1 MGAVQFVLKGDRHK
15 KQRLTYNEKQK
26 IYNEQNQILMRNF
39 ISARTFQ
46 EDISEILSGNVTEKD
61 INRIIFKYS
70 PENSDCKISGLAFP
84 RESIL
89 TYATRLLIQN
99 NRLIDQNIDIFKFI
113 RKLYNNL
120 NLSENDI
127 EKCKLVEERFQ
138 KEFSMD
144 LKLFNYNITEG
155 SLHNLNQS
163 FYPFIN
169 FNLTINDLFQ
179 PNIMTVILDENIM
192 TKVELMETLAESIR
206 YNNQLQIVNLILI
219 PKDNNNNLLESFG
232 FDGLMYSM
240 LFKLVEAVSLNRS
253 IKSFF
258 LHSIKDYSLIL
269 APEISNLIIK
279 KLQSETLMA
288 LHIGNFSLSTQFNN
302 KLIFQFASTRSLTF
316 VSIENKQFSK
326 DDIITLKN
334 VLSKNRS
341 ILAISIVST
350 FFKNMKPEIIDKF
363 KSTLKDGS
371 KLEIVY
377 LSDKS
382 LFDDYL
388 NKHKNNINNN

>member
-288 LHIGNFSLSTQFNN
+288 LHIGNLSLSAQFNN

-316 VSIENKQFSK
+316 VSMENKQFSK

>member
-316 VSIENKQFSK
+316 VSVENKQFSK

>member
-113 RKLYNNL
+113 KKLYNNL

-316 VSIENKQFSK
+316 VSMENKQFSK

>member
-316 VSIENKQFSK
+316 VSMENKLFSK

-363 KSTLKDGS
+363 KSTLKEGT
-371 KLEIVY
+371 KVEIVY
-377 LSDKS
+377 LSDIS
-382 LFDDYL
+382 LFDSYL
-388 NKHKNNINNN
+388 KKDLIDNN

>member
-1 MGAVQFVLKGDRHK
+1 
-15 KQRLTYNEKQK
+15 
-26 IYNEQNQILMRNF
+26 
-39 ISARTFQ
+39 
-46 EDISEILSGNVTEKD
+46 
-61 INRIIFKYS
+61 
-70 PENSDCKISGLAFP
+70 
-84 RESIL
+84 
-89 TYATRLLIQN
+89 
-99 NRLIDQNIDIFKFI
+99 
-113 RKLYNNL
+113 
-120 NLSENDI
+120 
-127 EKCKLVEERFQ
+127 
-138 KEFSMD
+138 MD

-316 VSIENKQFSK
+316 VSMENKQFSK

>member
-70 PENSDCKISGLAFP
+70 PVNSDCKISGLAFP

-113 RKLYNNL
+113 KKLYNNL

-316 VSIENKQFSK
+316 VSMENKQFSK

-341 ILAISIVST
+341 ILAISIVSS

-363 KSTLKDGS
+363 KSTLKEGS

-382 LFDDYL
+382 LFDSYL
-388 NKHKNNINNN
+388 KKDINNNN

>member
-99 NRLIDQNIDIFKFI
+99 NRLIEQNIDIFKFI
-113 RKLYNNL
+113 KKLYNNL

-316 VSIENKQFSK
+316 VSMENKQFSK

>member
-113 RKLYNNL
+113 KKLYNNL

>member
-316 VSIENKQFSK
+316 VSMENKQFSK

>member
-120 NLSENDI
+120 NLFENDI

-240 LFKLVEAVSLNRS
+240 LFKLVEAVSLNRA

-316 VSIENKQFSK
+316 VSMENKQFSK

>member
-46 EDISEILSGNVTEKD
+46 EDISEILSGNLTEKD
-61 INRIIFKYS
+61 INQIIFKYS

-240 LFKLVEAVSLNRS
+240 LFKLVEAVSLNRA

-316 VSIENKQFSK
+316 VSMENKQFSK

>member
-240 LFKLVEAVSLNRS
+240 LFKLVEAVSLNRA

>member
-46 EDISEILSGNVTEKD
+46 EDISEILSGNITEKD

-316 VSIENKQFSK
+316 VSMENKQFSK

>member
-316 VSIENKQFSK
+316 VSMENKQFSK

-334 VLSKNRS
+334 VLTKNRS

>member
-240 LFKLVEAVSLNRS
+240 LFKLVEAVSLNRA

-316 VSIENKQFSK
+316 VSMENKQFSK

>member
-120 NLSENDI
+120 NLFENDI

-316 VSIENKQFSK
+316 VSMENKQFSK

>member
-316 VSIENKQFSK
+316 VSMENKQFSK

-382 LFDDYL
+382 LFDNYL

>member
-206 YNNQLQIVNLILI
+206 YNNHLQIVNLILI

-316 VSIENKQFSK
+316 VSMENKQFSK

>member
-240 LFKLVEAVSLNRS
+240 LFKLVEAVSLNRA

-316 VSIENKQFSK
+316 VSMENKQFSK
-326 DDIITLKN
+326 DDIISLKN

>member
-144 LKLFNYNITEG
+144 LKLFNYNLTEG

-316 VSIENKQFSK
+316 VSMENKQFSK

-388 NKHKNNINNN
+388 NKDKNNINNN